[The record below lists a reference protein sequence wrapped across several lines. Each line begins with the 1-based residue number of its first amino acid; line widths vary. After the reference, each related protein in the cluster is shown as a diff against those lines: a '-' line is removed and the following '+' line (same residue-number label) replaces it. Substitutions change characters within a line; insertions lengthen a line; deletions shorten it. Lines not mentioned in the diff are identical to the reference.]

1 MTLNCHV
8 LLCMLTA
15 KTWNTQQSP
24 ILARL
29 QPIAQQGIDKSAR
42 IRQMPQALQGDPVP
56 GRVIAWLYGGTL
68 LSVGVELWSLSNSH
82 RFNMSIE

>member
-24 ILARL
+24 ILAQL

-42 IRQMPQALQGDPVP
+42 IRQNAQALQGDRVP
-56 GRVIAWLYGGTL
+56 ALF
-68 LSVGVELWSLSNSH
+68 LSAGVELWSLSNSH

>member
-1 MTLNCHV
+1 MTSNCHV

-24 ILARL
+24 ILAQL

-42 IRQMPQALQGDPVP
+42 IRQMPQALQGDRVP
-56 GRVIAWLYGGTL
+56 ALCYPL
-68 LSVGVELWSLSNSH
+68 ELNSGVSQIH
-82 RFNMSIE
+82 TDSI